1 MFIVRALQKL
11 TRAAKIVC
19 YVALGGLIVYF
30 PFGYLGEAL
39 IYPIWKWAPLL
50 ERMAIKDSMPYLFVL
65 AVVCAFL
72 QVFDSFLSRRTG
84 EESHGADA
92 TTDAARV
99 DSKG

>member
-1 MFIVRALQKL
+1 MRALQKL